1 MDRCAVFVDA
11 GYLLAAGGDL
21 CCGTTDRSEVSCNYE
36 TLVDFLVRAVSD
48 DARMPVLRV
57 YWYDAA
63 PNALPLTDHQEIAQ
77 LANVKLRLGRLT
89 GGKQKGV
96 DSLIIRDLMT
106 LARERAIATAY
117 LISGDEDIREGV
129 VAAQDMGVRVVL
141 LGIPPASQ
149 RFNQARTLTR
159 EADQHVVLEA
169 EMWTRHFSRIE
180 IPPGPDEP
188 PEDLI
193 SVAESKG
200 REFGGGWAANATN
213 DELLELLGRAPVIP
227 RELDVQLLRSAR
239 ESLGATVNEDE
250 PRHAVRRGFW
260 TALEDA
266 RNARLT
272 PGAPTGEES

>member
-149 RFNQARTLTR
+149 RFNQARTYPARARRTATTKR
-159 EADQHVVLEA
+159 ARVV
-169 EMWTRHFSRIE
+169 RCDSQR
-180 IPPGPDEP
+180 
-188 PEDLI
+188 
-193 SVAESKG
+193 
-200 REFGGGWAANATN
+200 
-213 DELLELLGRAPVIP
+213 GRAAPC
-227 RELDVQLLRSAR
+227 RTSRLLDGAR
-239 ESLGATVNEDE
+239 GCAKRTSHTWRAN
-250 PRHAVRRGFW
+250 RRGILILP
-260 TALEDA
+260 AKGLRPA
-266 RNARLT
+266 A
-272 PGAPTGEES
+272 EEL